1 MRALKRVTCVILS
14 GTMLACSSV
23 RPVLSPNTFIP
34 QHQPDV
40 VWVND
45 PDQGEVFALSNP
57 TMQGDTVVGT
67 MAGMS
72 EPMALPLKPQYTV
85 LARQRDGGKTAQL
98 VVALGLVTGLAVW
111 GFIVGGNGARRCTT
125 PGYRGCPG

>member
-1 MRALKRVTCVILS
+1 MLTLKRVTCIVLS
-14 GTMLACSSV
+14 GTTLACTSV
-23 RPVLSPNTFIP
+23 RPVLSPSTFIP
-34 QHQPDV
+34 ERRPEV

-45 PDQGEVFALSNP
+45 PDQGEVFTLANP
-57 TMQGDTVVGT
+57 TMQGDTVLGT

-98 VVALGLVTGLAVW
+98 VVAVGVITGLAIW
-111 GFIVGGNGARRCTT
+111 GFVVGGSGPRRCTT